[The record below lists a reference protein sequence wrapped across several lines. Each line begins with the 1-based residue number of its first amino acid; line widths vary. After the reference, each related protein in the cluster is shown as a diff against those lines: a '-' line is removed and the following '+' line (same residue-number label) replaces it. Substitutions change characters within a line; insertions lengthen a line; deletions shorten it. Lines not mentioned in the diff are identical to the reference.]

1 MNEGL
6 KLIDRAMLAKKK
18 KRKEKKKK
26 EIVTYMFPTTQPQIV
41 GSSSAGSVCS
51 SC

>member
-6 KLIDRAMLAKKK
+6 KLIERAMLAKKK
-18 KRKEKKKK
+18 ERKK
-26 EIVTYMFPTTQPQIV
+26 ETVTYIFPTTQPQIV
-41 GSSSAGSVCS
+41 DCSSAGSVCP